1 MVDLPV
7 DQARQLLE
15 DAGLEVVETA
25 EQVADA
31 TRVGLVLSQN
41 PESGIRV
48 DEGTEVT
55 IVVGSQNTF
64 AMPPLAGSTPEQA
77 RNTLQGLGFTGELRE
92 EVQDST
98 EVDEGQIISTLPAAG
113 EQVATTATITLIVSG
128 GPPQT
133 EIPPCEG
140 ISSGEC
146 ANPSTAAGSHRRS
159 CRSRRTASRRGR
171 SSGPSRRADLE
182 ATARPSVVESARPA
196 VVEVPAVEDRRGRR
210 DTPAG
215 GRRLP
220 GVGRAPGRAEPRR
233 REVLEQNP
241 GPNATATFARR

>member
-92 EVQDST
+92 EVQDNT

-146 ANPSTAAGSHRRS
+146 ANLLDGGGVTPQIVQESSNSVPAGQVI
-159 CRSRRTASRRGR
+159 RTEPAG
-171 SSGPSRRADLE
+171 GTLE
-182 ATARPSVVESARPA
+182 TTARPSGRRVGRARRGRGA
-196 VVEVPAVEDRRGRR
+196 GRRGTRRGRR
-210 DTPAG
+210 RSAG
-215 GRRLP
+215 WRTTASRCRSSA
-220 GVGRAPGRAEPRR
+220 RAC
-233 REVLEQNP
+233 
-241 GPNATATFARR
+241 